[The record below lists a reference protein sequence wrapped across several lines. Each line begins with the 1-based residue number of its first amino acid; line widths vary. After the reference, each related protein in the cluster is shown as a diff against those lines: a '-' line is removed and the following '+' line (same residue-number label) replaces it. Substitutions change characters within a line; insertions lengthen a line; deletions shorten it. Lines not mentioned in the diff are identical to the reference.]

1 MIAKFCSITVLVNE
15 YTFAGNKNLV
25 PFANSLLAIFDM
37 SLSWCIKLT
46 FLGALNMSVHLSHGH
61 LQRYLQLVDSIT

>member
-1 MIAKFCSITVLVNE
+1 MIAKFCSIIVLVNE

-37 SLSWCIKLT
+37 SLGWCIKLT
-46 FLGALNMSVHLSHGH
+46 FLGALNLFCPSFTWASTKVLTIG
-61 LQRYLQLVDSIT
+61 R